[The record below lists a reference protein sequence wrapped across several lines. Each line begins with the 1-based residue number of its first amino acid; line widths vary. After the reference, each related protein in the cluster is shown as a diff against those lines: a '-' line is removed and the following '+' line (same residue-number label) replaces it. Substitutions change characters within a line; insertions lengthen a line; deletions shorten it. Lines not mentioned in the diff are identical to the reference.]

1 MITIGVFEAKTHFSK
16 WLEMARRGEEI
27 IITRNG
33 RACARLTP
41 LAHHS
46 PMEAAATLR
55 ELQNHTTLGDIDWK
69 SLRDEGRQ

>member
-1 MITIGVFEAKTHFSK
+1 MITIGAFEAKTNFSK

-41 LAHHS
+41 FVENS
-46 PMEAAATLR
+46 PIEAATTLR
-55 ELQNHTTLGDIDWK
+55 ELQASTTLGDLDWK
-69 SLRDEGRQ
+69 SLRDEGRP